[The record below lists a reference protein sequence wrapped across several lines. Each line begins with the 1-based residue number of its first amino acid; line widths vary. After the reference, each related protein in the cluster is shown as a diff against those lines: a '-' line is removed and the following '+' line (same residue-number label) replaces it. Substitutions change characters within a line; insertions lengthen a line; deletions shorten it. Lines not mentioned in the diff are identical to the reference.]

1 MPAALF
7 RFYSAPVLSRRSGR
21 SLAPNALAELLAQ
34 SAPPLFDLCAS
45 NPTRAGI
52 AYPEAVPEALARAV
66 ARSSSYAPEPF
77 GAVSARAA
85 VARHFATTR
94 GLAAPPETDDVLLTA
109 STSEAYSF
117 LFKLLGDPGDQVLVP
132 APSYPLLEHLAE
144 LEALELAP
152 YRLAYDGAWHID
164 LDSLRSALTPRTRAL
179 IVVSPNNPTGHYL
192 APGELAALE
201 QLGLPILN
209 DEVFFEYAHAGRQP
223 SYAVSQQALGFT
235 LGGLSKLVGAPQL
248 KLAWTILSGPEAARR
263 EARARL
269 ELIADTFL
277 SVSTAVQLALPEILD
292 AAPSITSSIRARCRL
307 NLEALASITGASAL
321 TPLRCEGG
329 WSAVLRLPAVA
340 SEDDFVVGLLREQ
353 GVLVQPG
360 WFYDFETQ
368 PFVIVSLLTEP
379 STFRQGCERLVD
391 HVTRVA
397 G

>member
-1 MPAALF
+1 MPAVLF
-7 RFYSAPVLSRRSGR
+7 RFYSGSVLSRRSGR
-21 SLAPNALAELLAQ
+21 SLVPNALAELLAQ
-34 SAPPLFDLCAS
+34 SAPPRFDLCGS

-52 AYPEAVPEALARAV
+52 AYPEAVREALVRA
-66 ARSSSYAPEPF
+66 AAQSSSYAPEPF
-77 GAVSARAA
+77 GATSARAA
-85 VARHFATTR
+85 VARHFAVTR
-94 GLAAPPETDDVLLTA
+94 GLAAPPETEDVMLTA

-132 APSYPLLEHLAE
+132 APSYPLFEHLAE
-144 LEALELAP
+144 LETLELVP
-152 YRLAYDGAWHID
+152 YRLAYDGAWHVD
-164 LDSLRSALTPRTRAL
+164 LDSLRSAITVRTRAL
-179 IVVSPNNPTGHYL
+179 IVVSPNNPTGQYL
-192 APGELAALE
+192 APGEFAALE
-201 QLGLPILN
+201 RLGLPIVS
-209 DEVFFEYAHAGRQP
+209 DEVFFEYPLTGRQP
-223 SYAVSQQALGFT
+223 AYTAAQQALSFT

-292 AAPSITSSIRARCRL
+292 AAPAITSSIRARCRQ
-307 NLEALASITGASAL
+307 NLEVLASLSGASAL

-329 WSAVLRLPAVA
+329 WSAVLRLPGVV

-353 GVLVQPG
+353 SVLVQPG

-379 STFRQGCERLVD
+379 STFRQGCERLVAY
-391 HVTRVA
+391 VTRVA